1 VKDIEKNNPV
11 IEKPNEMVKEKC
23 GIIMPISE
31 LDGCSEEHWIDVK
44 NILTEAIEA
53 ANFEANLVS
62 DADDIGIIQK
72 RIIQNIY
79 DNPIIV
85 CDVSG
90 KNPNVMFELGLRLA
104 FDKPTIIVKD
114 DKTSYSFDT
123 SSIEHLTY
131 PRDLRFNKIIEFK
144 KELAE
149 KINGTHTKAKEDKD
163 FSTFLKHFGKFTVA
177 KVETTEVS
185 KDEFVLEELKEIRYA
200 IKDLTRKQNYSNRFP
215 LYKDNDDIDVLS
227 NNKGCRNNIREI
239 INKIISTTNS
249 SKINNKEWLIK
260 EIISEKNELPNRF
273 NAKRETCMKCLNKIL
288 LEYKI
293 ED

>member
-1 VKDIEKNNPV
+1 MKNVENENSV
-11 IEKPNEMVKEKC
+11 IEKPIEPVKEKC

-31 LDGCSEEHWIDVK
+31 LDGCSEQHWIDVK
-44 NILTEAIEA
+44 NILTEAIDIA
-53 ANFEANLVS
+53 DFEANLVS

-123 SSIEHLTY
+123 SPIEHLTY
-131 PRDLRFNKIIEFK
+131 PRDLRYNKIIEFK
-144 KELAE
+144 KELSE
-149 KINGTHTKAKEDKD
+149 KINGTHKKAKKDKD

-177 KVETTEVS
+177 KLETTEVS
-185 KDEFVLEELKEIRYA
+185 RDEFVLEELKEIRYA
-200 IKDLTRKQNYSNRFP
+200 IGNLTRRQNYLNRSP
-215 LYKDNDDIDVLS
+215 YEKDDNDIKP
-227 NNKGCRNNIREI
+227 NKNECEENIRKLLS
-239 INKIISTTNS
+239 KIIGSTNLN
-249 SKINNKEWLIK
+249 KINNKELLMK
-260 EIISEKNELPNRF
+260 EILLRNNELSHCFDIKKEACMNR
-273 NAKRETCMKCLNKIL
+273 LNKVLSEFQI
-288 LEYKI
+288 
-293 ED
+293 D